1 MRNALVQV
9 QKYKAETFE
18 NKLNSRIGVIQDDL
32 FDDDLENNEDKNNDL
47 ISFIDE
53 ELDLEKYI
61 NNISILD
68 INKYTSNVSGNA
80 GDTLTSEV
88 CAIGRFV
95 SDEQVLFSKY
105 YKAVVFDSVTGTVSE
120 IAAESLS
127 AGDQLV
133 FLKRD
138 GYARNM
144 VDYIYENLQISGRL
158 SSDVL
163 DATEKA
169 SYWKDILR
177 EYKVIYDLSYRDIAT
192 RLQKLGS
199 SLQEAS
205 IRQWLIEES
214 HIVGPRDE
222 ITLRHIA
229 QLTQDP
235 YLLNDTHSYFEA
247 CRIVR
252 RQRKEILELIG
263 KAILDKLRGH
273 KPPIGSILEIVYDNV
288 ENLSEILELATLN
301 LLEEPVTVSANL
313 INKPITDWEVT
324 I

>member
-1 MRNALVQV
+1 M
-9 QKYKAETFE
+9 
-18 NKLNSRIGVIQDDL
+18 
-32 FDDDLENNEDKNNDL
+32 
-47 ISFIDE
+47 
-53 ELDLEKYI
+53 
-61 NNISILD
+61 
-68 INKYTSNVSGNA
+68 
-80 GDTLTSEV
+80 
-88 CAIGRFV
+88 
-95 SDEQVLFSKY
+95 
-105 YKAVVFDSVTGTVSE
+105 
-120 IAAESLS
+120 
-127 AGDQLV
+127 
-133 FLKRD
+133 
-138 GYARNM
+138 
-144 VDYIYENLQISGRL
+144 
-158 SSDVL
+158 
-163 DATEKA
+163 
-169 SYWKDILR
+169 
-177 EYKVIYDLSYRDIAT
+177 
-192 RLQKLGS
+192 
-199 SLQEAS
+199 
-205 IRQWLIEES
+205 
-214 HIVGPRDE
+214 GPRDE